1 MTPLIINNLDIYNR
15 IFGRKCVYQGLFN
28 LLWYGIKERKEKKCY
43 SIAAQGRRQPLQ
55 GNDFS
60 LQLSLIVKKGNYVHK
75 SQDETL
81 STTAQLSPKQTFKIM
96 FL

>member
-1 MTPLIINNLDIYNR
+1 MCLSR
-15 IFGRKCVYQGLFN
+15 SGM
-28 LLWYGIKERKEKKCY
+28 LWYGIKGRKEKKCY

-55 GNDFS
+55 GNNFS
-60 LQLSLIVKKGNYVHK
+60 LQLSLIVKKKGNYAHK
-75 SQDETL
+75 SEHLNSLYMYHTQDETL